1 VPTMGVVFA
10 QTPRISATPLAEQ
23 YIRAHG
29 GRLFIWPS
37 HHRCCGGRLTLLETS
52 TQRPPNRVFEGIDG
66 GGIAVFVDASLRE
79 KPEEIQL
86 GLRGLRRK
94 RIEAYWNGCAFVI

>member
-1 VPTMGVVFA
+1 
-10 QTPRISATPLAEQ
+10 
-23 YIRAHG
+23 
-29 GRLFIWPS
+29 
-37 HHRCCGGRLTLLETS
+37 LTLLETS
-52 TQRPPNRVFEGIDG
+52 TQRPSGRVFEEIDAG
-66 GGIAVFVDASLRE
+66 GFVVFLDASLRP